1 MTAKKTSQVE
11 DKLRAL
17 LAKRILYLD
26 GAMGTMIQRHTL
38 VEEDFRG
45 DYFKDAKIDLKGN
58 NDLLSLTRP
67 DIISDIYRAYYRAGS
82 DIIETN
88 TFSATSVA
96 QADYGLQDAAYDL
109 NKASAQLAKEAATEI
124 MADDPGRQ
132 CFVAGALGPT
142 NRTCSISPDVNNPA
156 HRNISYMEL
165 VEAYHEQ
172 IRGLADGGADIL
184 LAETSFDT
192 LNLKAAIFAMEKFF
206 EEAGR
211 RLPVMLSVT
220 ITDQSGRTLSGQTVE
235 AFWHS
240 IRHAQPLSVGINCAL
255 GASEMRPY
263 MEALSEIADCH
274 LSCYPNAGLPNPLS
288 DTGYDETPE
297 ITSRLLEDYA
307 QSGFL
312 NIVGGCCGTTPD
324 HIAAIAEA
332 TKDLPPRKPASPDPA
347 TRLSGLEPVTIPTA
361 AKRPSQGFILV
372 GERTNVTGSPRF
384 RKLIKEEKFEEA
396 LAVARQQVENGAN
409 IIDIN
414 FDEGLLNSEE
424 CMEHFLNLVASEP
437 EICKV
442 PIMIDSSKWSVIETG
457 LRCIQGRPIVSSISL
472 KDGE

>member
-312 NIVGGCCGTTPD
+312 NIVGG
-324 HIAAIAEA
+324 AAAPHQTILQPLLRQQKTCRQENQPAQIQRL
-332 TKDLPPRKPASPDPA
+332 DLAAWSRSQFQPQPRDPA
-347 TRLSGLEPVTIPTA
+347 KVL
-361 AKRPSQGFILV
+361 
-372 GERTNVTGSPRF
+372 
-384 RKLIKEEKFEEA
+384 
-396 LAVARQQVENGAN
+396 
-409 IIDIN
+409 
-414 FDEGLLNSEE
+414 
-424 CMEHFLNLVASEP
+424 FL
-437 EICKV
+437 
-442 PIMIDSSKWSVIETG
+442 
-457 LRCIQGRPIVSSISL
+457 
-472 KDGE
+472 

>member
-1 MTAKKTSQVE
+1 
-11 DKLRAL
+11 
-17 LAKRILYLD
+17 
-26 GAMGTMIQRHTL
+26 
-38 VEEDFRG
+38 
-45 DYFKDAKIDLKGN
+45 
-58 NDLLSLTRP
+58 
-67 DIISDIYRAYYRAGS
+67 
-82 DIIETN
+82 
-88 TFSATSVA
+88 
-96 QADYGLQDAAYDL
+96 
-109 NKASAQLAKEAATEI
+109 
-124 MADDPGRQ
+124 
-132 CFVAGALGPT
+132 
-142 NRTCSISPDVNNPA
+142 
-156 HRNISYMEL
+156 MEL

-172 IRGLADGGADIL
+172 IRGLADGGVDIL

-332 TKDLPPRKPASPDPA
+332 TKTCRHENQPA
-347 TRLSGLEPVTIPTA
+347 R
-361 AKRPSQGFILV
+361 
-372 GERTNVTGSPRF
+372 
-384 RKLIKEEKFEEA
+384 
-396 LAVARQQVENGAN
+396 
-409 IIDIN
+409 
-414 FDEGLLNSEE
+414 
-424 CMEHFLNLVASEP
+424 
-437 EICKV
+437 
-442 PIMIDSSKWSVIETG
+442 SS
-457 LRCIQGRPIVSSISL
+457 
-472 KDGE
+472 D